1 MVRLQKWLHLAE
13 FVRLLQIFKL
23 RYLMNQK
30 IFRLVADLR
39 FSIFILL
46 LVFCSIAGTIIEQ
59 DQSIEVYK
67 INYFNKPCLWIL
79 NLGSYSSIRFRSCL
93 FNLVVFQ
100 LNILFGLSLVSC
112 TFLQSTIT
120 KNCTPMSIFQNN
132 GQFYRLKFRPY

>member
-46 LVFCSIAGTIIEQ
+46 LVFVVLRAQLLNKISQLKYIKLIILTNPVFGFLTW
-59 DQSIEVYK
+59 DR
-67 INYFNKPCLWIL
+67 IL
-79 NLGSYSSIRFRSCL
+79 
-93 FNLVVFQ
+93 Q
-100 LNILFGLSLVSC
+100 FGLDHVYSTWWFFSL
-112 TFLQSTIT
+112 
-120 KNCTPMSIFQNN
+120 IF
-132 GQFYRLKFRPY
+132 YSV